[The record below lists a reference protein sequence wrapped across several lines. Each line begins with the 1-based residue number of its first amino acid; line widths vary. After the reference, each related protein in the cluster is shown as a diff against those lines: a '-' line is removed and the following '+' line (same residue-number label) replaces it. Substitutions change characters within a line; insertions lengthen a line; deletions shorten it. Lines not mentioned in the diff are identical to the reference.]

1 MCKVQSV
8 ILIYFQ
14 FLYYKH
20 LVILL
25 DSSINLHWNEFSVI
39 FLEILHMLHGLTIRG
54 ISNIIHFYL
63 FAIKDYTYII

>member
-8 ILIYFQ
+8 ILICFQ

-54 ISNIIHFYL
+54 ISNYIYFYL
-63 FAIKDYTYII
+63 FGIKDYKYII

>member
-8 ILIYFQ
+8 MLICFQ

-39 FLEILHMLHGLTIRG
+39 FLEILHMLHGLMIQG
-54 ISNIIHFYL
+54 ISNINFYL
-63 FAIKDYTYII
+63 FGIKDYKYIT